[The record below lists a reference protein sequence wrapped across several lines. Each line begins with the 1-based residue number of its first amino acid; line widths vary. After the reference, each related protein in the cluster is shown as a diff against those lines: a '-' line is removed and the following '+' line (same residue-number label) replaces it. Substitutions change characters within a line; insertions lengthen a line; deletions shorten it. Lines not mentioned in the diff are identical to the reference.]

1 MRVALYYTAFG
12 EEVLLPLPST
22 RPGQKVTELEI
33 SHIPLEFFE
42 EEVPRVRLK
51 VKPGERIR
59 LSFRL
64 ETHPLPGG
72 GLEALREVPPEDWAP
87 FLLAQ
92 GHRLEVASGF
102 LLTGKPHTWLLVDGR
117 PLDPHLYRLAQE
129 TPEALLPLG
138 APKAD
143 LYLGGHEGKRLLLDL
158 CPWPEE
164 RVSWER
170 MALFD
175 PLPFLRGVGLL
186 SLGLSALGVA
196 TGPWPY
202 LPYLG
207 LLALKQGRP
216 WLGLWRRKPLAALE
230 ILLFHTFALNL
241 TLGPSPGPGLAYLG
255 VFLFNRLRPLK

>member
-1 MRVALYYTAFG
+1 M
-12 EEVLLPLPST
+12 
-22 RPGQKVTELEI
+22 
-33 SHIPLEFFE
+33 
-42 EEVPRVRLK
+42 
-51 VKPGERIR
+51 KPGERIR
-59 LSFRL
+59 LSLRL

-117 PLDPHLYRLAQE
+117 PTSTWAGTR
-129 TPEALLPLG
+129 
-138 APKAD
+138 
-143 LYLGGHEGKRLLLDL
+143 GKGSLTFVPGRRKG
-158 CPWPEE
+158 PPGRAWP
-164 RVSWER
+164 R

-207 LLALKQGRP
+207 FLALKQGKP
-216 WLGLWRRKPLAALE
+216 WLGLWRRNPLAALE
-230 ILLFHTFALNL
+230 ILLFHTFALSL